1 MALLRGV
8 GNGVWPSVL
17 LPLQLPNDVRGVGGF
32 ESTPRETEAFADEFE
47 LGSEHVLLLEEL
59 A

>member
-8 GNGVWPSVL
+8 GNGVWPPIL
-17 LPLQLPNDVRGVGGF
+17 LPLQLPDDVWGIGGF
-32 ESTPRETEAFADEFE
+32 ESAPHETEAFANE
-47 LGSEHVLLLEEL
+47 LELCREHVLLLEEL